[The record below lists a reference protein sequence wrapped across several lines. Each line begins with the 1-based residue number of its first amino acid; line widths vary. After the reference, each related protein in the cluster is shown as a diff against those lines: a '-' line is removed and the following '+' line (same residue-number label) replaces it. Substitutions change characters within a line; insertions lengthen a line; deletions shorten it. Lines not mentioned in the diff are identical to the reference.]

1 MRACAA
7 STSAKGWIVL
17 ELRHVSAGY
26 GRARVLFDL
35 DLRLDAGEVVALL
48 GRNGAGKS
56 TTLKTAMGLL
66 PGFSGEILLDGKD
79 VRNKEPYQVARLGMG
94 YVPEDRR
101 IFSALTV
108 TENLEAGRQAPRAG
122 APRWTPERIFELFP
136 NLGRMRSRRGG
147 GMSGGEQQ
155 MLAIGRTLMGNPGVV
170 LLDEPFEGLAPLIV
184 EGVAAS
190 IRELKREGLSV
201 LLCEQNLRVARRI
214 ADRAC
219 IIEQGRL
226 RYEGSLAA
234 LDADPALRERY
245 LAL

>member
-1 MRACAA
+1 M
-7 STSAKGWIVL
+7 L
-17 ELRHVSAGY
+17 ELSRVSAGY
-26 GRARVLFDL
+26 GRAQVLFDL
-35 DLRLDAGEVVALL
+35 DLRLDGGEVVALL

-56 TTLKTAMGLL
+56 TALKTAMGLL
-66 PGFSGEILLDGKD
+66 PGYSGEILFYGKTL
-79 VRNKEPYQVARLGMG
+79 RNQEPFQIARLGLG

-108 TENLEAGRQAPRAG
+108 LENLEAGRQAARTG

-136 NLGRMRSRRGG
+136 NLGRMHSRRGG

-155 MLAIGRTLMGNPGVV
+155 MLAIARTLMGNPRAV

-190 IRELKREGLSV
+190 IRELRREGLSV
-201 LLCEQNLRVARRI
+201 LLCEQNLRVARSI